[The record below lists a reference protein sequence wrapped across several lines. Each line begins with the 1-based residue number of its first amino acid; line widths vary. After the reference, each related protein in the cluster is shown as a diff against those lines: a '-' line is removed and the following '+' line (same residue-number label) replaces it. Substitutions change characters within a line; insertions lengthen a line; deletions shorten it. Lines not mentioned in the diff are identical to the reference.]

1 MMEKVTSGATGAL
14 GNITMADYDATDL
27 SGMMEKVTSG
37 ATGALGNISMFGY
50 SSDNLS
56 SMVEKVTAGAT
67 GAMGNIT
74 GMSTFNAT
82 YLTGMMEKVT
92 SGATGALGNITM
104 VDDNGSKFDSSDL
117 SGMLSKIAS
126 GSIVGLGGL
135 SMDGYSSD
143 NISAMTTSITTSVT
157 NSVSGIKML
166 NTDGTTY
173 DPSTDN
179 FTSSISAG
187 TSAGTLVFLGS
198 DNVSGTYSTIY
209 GGATPSGG
217 CISNSTALA
226 MWTSLMPSG
235 TAGFKIQKIFTSS
248 SSFTKKYSF
257 YSDSSCSTSTG
268 YIKYG
273 YKNIIVNP
281 VAVTGLTAGVGPS
294 RPTSAYQVKYE
305 KLNMIT
311 KGNTS
316 LAVTFLNTL
325 ALGITHT
332 SGVEQTNPN
341 CCGIFYDIWATEVS
355 GGNTLLY
362 SAWDPSITGYPAD
375 WSSRDD
381 ISFK

>member
-1 MMEKVTSGATGAL
+1 
-14 GNITMADYDATDL
+14 
-27 SGMMEKVTSG
+27 
-37 ATGALGNISMFGY
+37 
-50 SSDNLS
+50 
-56 SMVEKVTAGAT
+56 
-67 GAMGNIT
+67 
-74 GMSTFNAT
+74 
-82 YLTGMMEKVT
+82 
-92 SGATGALGNITM
+92 
-104 VDDNGSKFDSSDL
+104 
-117 SGMLSKIAS
+117 
-126 GSIVGLGGL
+126 
-135 SMDGYSSD
+135 
-143 NISAMTTSITTSVT
+143 
-157 NSVSGIKML
+157 ML

-179 FTSSISAG
+179 FTSSI
-187 TSAGTLVFLGS
+187 TSGASSGTLVFIGS

-209 GGATPSGG
+209 GGEKPSGG
-217 CISNSTALA
+217 CISNGTALA

-248 SSFTKKYSF
+248 TSFTKKYSF

-281 VAVTGLTAGVGPS
+281 VAVTGLTAGVSPS

-325 ALGITHT
+325 ALGITHA

>member
-1 MMEKVTSGATGAL
+1 
-14 GNITMADYDATDL
+14 
-27 SGMMEKVTSG
+27 
-37 ATGALGNISMFGY
+37 
-50 SSDNLS
+50 
-56 SMVEKVTAGAT
+56 
-67 GAMGNIT
+67 
-74 GMSTFNAT
+74 
-82 YLTGMMEKVT
+82 
-92 SGATGALGNITM
+92 
-104 VDDNGSKFDSSDL
+104 
-117 SGMLSKIAS
+117 
-126 GSIVGLGGL
+126 
-135 SMDGYSSD
+135 
-143 NISAMTTSITTSVT
+143 
-157 NSVSGIKML
+157 
-166 NTDGTTY
+166 
-173 DPSTDN
+173 
-179 FTSSISAG
+179 
-187 TSAGTLVFLGS
+187 
-198 DNVSGTYSTIY
+198 
-209 GGATPSGG
+209 
-217 CISNSTALA
+217 
-226 MWTSLMPSG
+226 MPSG

>member
-1 MMEKVTSGATGAL
+1 
-14 GNITMADYDATDL
+14 
-27 SGMMEKVTSG
+27 
-37 ATGALGNISMFGY
+37 
-50 SSDNLS
+50 
-56 SMVEKVTAGAT
+56 
-67 GAMGNIT
+67 
-74 GMSTFNAT
+74 
-82 YLTGMMEKVT
+82 
-92 SGATGALGNITM
+92 
-104 VDDNGSKFDSSDL
+104 
-117 SGMLSKIAS
+117 
-126 GSIVGLGGL
+126 
-135 SMDGYSSD
+135 
-143 NISAMTTSITTSVT
+143 
-157 NSVSGIKML
+157 ML

-179 FTSSISAG
+179 FTSSI
-187 TSAGTLVFLGS
+187 TSGASSGTLFFLGS

-248 SSFTKKYSF
+248 TSFTKKYSF

-325 ALGITHT
+325 ALGITHA

>member
-1 MMEKVTSGATGAL
+1 
-14 GNITMADYDATDL
+14 
-27 SGMMEKVTSG
+27 
-37 ATGALGNISMFGY
+37 
-50 SSDNLS
+50 
-56 SMVEKVTAGAT
+56 MVEKVTAGAT

-92 SGATGALGNITM
+92 AGATGALGNITM

-117 SGMLSKIAS
+117 LGMISKITS
-126 GSIVGLGGL
+126 GATGALGGI
-135 SMDGYSSD
+135 SMDGFSSD
-143 NISAMTTSITTSVT
+143 NISTMTTSITTSVSDSLSNIT
-157 NSVSGIKML
+157 ML

-179 FTSSISAG
+179 FTSSI
-187 TSAGTLVFLGS
+187 TSGASSGTLFFLGS

-209 GGATPSGG
+209 GGAKPSGG

-248 SSFTKKYSF
+248 TSFTKQYSF

-325 ALGITHT
+325 ALGITHA